1 MKRSSS
7 TGNWYLK
14 DTTRDTFNPCQK
26 TLMPNQTNTEAAQT
40 YIDILSNGFKQRIGN
55 DASNLSGSTFIYMAF
70 AENPFVG
77 DGTSPVTAR

>member
-26 TLMPNQTNTEAAQT
+26 RTLMPNQTNTEAAQT

-55 DASNLSGSTFIYMAF
+55 DASTSSGNTFYLHGIC
-70 AENPFVG
+70 
-77 DGTSPVTAR
+77 